1 MVFLILMTTGSM
13 ILNFKEFAY
22 NPLLLV
28 LSAIILALAVWLI
41 PEAAFVYNRQRN
53 SEVIIAKVPEIDE
66 KKSYSYS
73 NIVLFETRILASV
86 VAAIMP
92 S

>member
-1 MVFLILMTTGSM
+1 MVLLILMTTGSM

-41 PEAAFVYNRQRN
+41 LEASFDYNRQRN
-53 SEVIIAKVPEIDE
+53 SEGIIAKLPEID
-66 KKSYSYS
+66 
-73 NIVLFETRILASV
+73 
-86 VAAIMP
+86 
-92 S
+92 

>member
-1 MVFLILMTTGSM
+1 MVLLILMTTGSM

-41 PEAAFVYNRQRN
+41 LEAAFVYNRQRN
-53 SEVIIAKVPEIDE
+53 SEGIIAKLPEID
-66 KKSYSYS
+66 
-73 NIVLFETRILASV
+73 
-86 VAAIMP
+86 
-92 S
+92 